1 MRTDQI
7 SEGQFVSLRGRTWL
21 VEKSPQQRAELPAC
35 GLSCVDDD
43 AQGEEIE
50 VLLSTEVGGALL
62 DEEAW
67 SQLGA
72 RGGDDARAFAAYL
85 RTIGWRTATAADRD
99 LFQAPFRA
107 GIRLDPYQLLPL
119 RKALR
124 LPRVNML
131 IADDVGLGKT
141 VEAGLILRELLLR
154 RRVDLAV
161 VIAPAAMTLQW
172 KDELAAKFGLSFD
185 IIDRAYLEELRR
197 RRGFGVNPWAT
208 GSRFILSQ
216 SLVSDESYV
225 GGLRDLLEHF
235 RARSLLILDE
245 AHHAAPAGGGRY
257 AIESQFTKDFRDL
270 AGRFEH
276 RIFLSAT
283 PHNGHA
289 NSFATLL
296 ELLDPQRFTRGMDIR
311 PADLEPVMVRR
322 LKGDLRRLGEA
333 FPERVVEPIILT
345 GLSIDTPELQL
356 ATMLAEYAVLREKRI
371 GGLARVKAAQA
382 RLAFVGLQQRLL
394 SSIPAF
400 SRTLAKHVAGLDR
413 LLEGGAPAV
422 RGVTVKER
430 EAAPV
435 TSTDEAEE
443 LRLLDEED
451 DFAAETAATLGA
463 EDAERAQ
470 LQVERDHATTMLAV
484 AEGARGR
491 PDARIRW
498 LEHWIRD
505 HLLEASRW
513 TNRRLLLF
521 TEYEDTR
528 RFVERQLG
536 SLLADVLDEDP
547 NGDARIDSFTGVT
560 SVERRES
567 IKRAFNDPA
576 SPLRILICTDAAR
589 EGINLQSQCHD
600 LVHIDL
606 PWNPGRL
613 EQRNG
618 RIDRKLQPSSTVT
631 CRYFLY
637 EQRPEDVVLYALVR
651 KTELIHR
658 QLGSAGQVLE
668 KRIADRLERQGIAR
682 GEVGVIAE
690 RIRDE
695 EADERVRAAVRD
707 LDDSEERRIARLKRE
722 GEELGR
728 ALERARARVG
738 VDPDELMEVIGLA
751 LERGGAGWSD
761 EETVSEVPVLGL
773 NPDADAFARD
783 PSWRPVFDELRARP
797 MRRGERPAQ
806 WRAAEDAPVRRISF
820 EPAILPDGRDAGG
833 VVQVHLEH
841 RLVRRLL
848 SRFLSAGFQQGLARA
863 CVLNTGEA
871 GPPRVILI
879 GRLAL
884 YGEGAQRLHEE
895 LVTVTAEWRDRLAGG
910 GLLRPLAES
919 GEADARVL
927 NQLFSN
933 LSDAANA
940 DDATVERLTAGA
952 PADVADLRAALEER
966 ADARATR
973 AEAELRKRGEAE
985 ARSLEQLLR
994 EQIDRIRREQTK
1006 DDRQLTLHLD
1016 ESEVRQRAAD
1026 RRSWEKAVT
1035 RLDDELVREPERLRR
1050 SFEIKARRVEP
1061 VGIVYLWPET
1071 TR

>member
-1 MRTDQI
+1 MRTEQI
-7 SEGQFVSLRGRTWL
+7 KEGQFVSLRGRTWL
-21 VEKSPQQRAELPAC
+21 VEKSPQPNAPLSAC
-35 GLSCVDDD
+35 SLSCVDDD

-50 VLLSTEVGGALL
+50 VLPPTEVGGTLL
-62 DEEAW
+62 DEEEW

-85 RTIGWRTATAADRD
+85 RTIGWSTATAADRD

-185 IIDRAYLEELRR
+185 IVDRAYLEELRR

-225 GGLRDLLEHF
+225 GGLRDLLEDF

-257 AIESQFTKDFRDL
+257 AIESQFTKDLRDL

-333 FPERVVEPIILT
+333 FPERVVEPIRLS
-345 GLSIDTPELQL
+345 GLPVDQPELQL
-356 ATMLAEYAVLREKRI
+356 ATMLAEYAALREKRI

-400 SRTLAKHVAGLDR
+400 ARTLTKHVVGLDR
-413 LLEGGAPAV
+413 LLEGAAPAL
-422 RGVTVKER
+422 RPVTPKER
-430 EAAPV
+430 EAAPI
-435 TSTDEAEE
+435 TSMDEAEE

-451 DFAAETAATLGA
+451 DLAAETAATLGA

-470 LQVERDHATTMLAV
+470 LQAERDHAAAMLTL
-484 AEGARGR
+484 AEVTRGR
-491 PDARIRW
+491 PDARILW
-498 LEHWIRD
+498 LEQWIRD
-505 HLLEASRW
+505 HLLERGRW
-513 TNRRLLLF
+513 ANRRLLLF

-528 RFVERQLG
+528 RYVERQLG
-536 SLLADVLDEDP
+536 SLLADVLDEEPD
-547 NGDARIDSFTGVT
+547 GDARIDSFTGVT
-560 SVERRES
+560 SAERRES
-567 IKRAFNDPA
+567 IKRAFNDAA

-618 RIDRKLQPSSTVT
+618 RIDRKLQPSPTVT

-637 EQRPEDVVLYALVR
+637 EQRPEDVVLDALVR
-651 KTELIHR
+651 KTELIHQ

-682 GEVGVIAE
+682 GDVAVIAE

-695 EADERVRAAVRD
+695 EANERVRAAVRD
-707 LDDSEERRIARLKRE
+707 LDDTEERRIARLKRE

-738 VDPDELMEVIGLA
+738 VNPGELMEVIGLA
-751 LERGGAGWSD
+751 LERGGAGWSA
-761 EETVSEVPVLGL
+761 EETVGAVPVLAL
-773 NPDADAFARD
+773 NPDSDAFARD
-783 PSWRPVFDELRARP
+783 PTWRPVFDELRSRP

-863 CVLNTGEA
+863 CVLKTREA

-895 LVTVTAEWRDRLAGG
+895 LVTVTAEWRDRSRGPG
-910 GLLRPLAES
+910 SLRPLAES

-927 NQLFSN
+927 DQLFAN

-940 DDATVERLTAGA
+940 VDAIVDRLTAGA
-952 PADVADLRAALEER
+952 PVDVTDLRPALEER
-966 ADARATR
+966 AHARATR
-973 AEAELRKRGEAE
+973 AETELRKRGEAE
-985 ARSLEQLLR
+985 ARSLEQLLQ

-1006 DDRQLTLHLD
+1006 DDGQLTLHLD
-1016 ESEVRQRAAD
+1016 ESEARQRAAD
-1026 RRSWEKAVT
+1026 RRSWERAVT

-1050 SFEIKARRVEP
+1050 SFNIKAKRIEP

-1071 TR
+1071 GH